1 MKSYAKNSLLY
12 SILLYSILF
21 YSILLIFNT
30 QNIFAGE
37 KEENSPFVTEI
48 SENYVFLPVLSP
60 DGSHFATIEGG
71 EIVIRDAQSFEIV
84 KKITP
89 YFSKEREI
97 KNPAL
102 KSVEFSPN
110 GKFILAVSTDY
121 CVSVY
126 NVESGKVEYVIDD
139 SSCFAETA
147 TFGKD
152 EFSVILPFDGKNLN
166 DYLRLIG
173 IDSFIMK
180 RKVGFSSK
188 VVYLSKNSSSD
199 TFLVSTADGKATLIF
214 AFDGE
219 MEKLGEYS
227 WDKTS
232 GIFPKL
238 SADGNAFILPKSANE
253 ITVISLDFNSDGPL
267 FSTIVNQS
275 GFCSD
280 ASFSS
285 DGKIVVAGNRDGE
298 IKVYDWKEIGKKSAK
313 VENNAPN
320 AEVDLNSDSG
330 TEITENSEAA
340 AESETA
346 QKTDGEARDGPEN
359 EKSEPL
365 VSSDAVKTLKC
376 PDSEYLLRSIFS
388 ADSSSVL
395 FSTRTGNFYNW
406 SLNEVSQ
413 SSKSAEV
420 TENEKSEVSVE
431 VSADTKSTENAE
443 ITEGESPEG
452 EKSGADDK
460 SSETEKSPE
469 SAESSVTSE
478 SSESAESSEDGA
490 QSQKILLYWN
500 PKTWTFDENGVPG
513 DGFSSVTEDSERNGG
528 FSFDFKRRK
537 GTYLDFQATFGTAPE
552 FYKFGGG
559 VGFAVTT
566 FDLIKPFFTGLR
578 FNQFVD
584 FPKSDF
590 PYKYTLNDETLA
602 NPLLCTSELTVPFG
616 IFIYPFEKND
626 FGLSAEIFAGA
637 SLNFLWNQ
645 KFAEYFVRSDFFFGF
660 TGGCRLAVYYKNFY
674 LTGTVGWS
682 SVTGLSV
689 YGGAGFTFRLGGK
702 NDGK

>member
-1 MKSYAKNSLLY
+1 MFNSAIKSYAKNSLF
-12 SILLYSILF
+12 YSILF

-30 QNIFAGE
+30 QNIFADE
-37 KEENSPFVTEI
+37 KEESSPFVTEI

-60 DGSHFATIEGG
+60 DGNHFATIEGG

-126 NVESGKVEYVIDD
+126 NVESGKIEYVIDD

-152 EFSVILPFDGKNLN
+152 EFSVILPFDGKNIN
-166 DYLRLIG
+166 NYLRLIG

-227 WDKTS
+227 WDKTA

-238 SADGNAFILPKSANE
+238 NADGNAFILPKSANK
-253 ITVISLDFNSDGPL
+253 ITVISLDFNSDGAL
-267 FSTIVNQS
+267 FSTIVDNS

-280 ASFSS
+280 ASFSP
-285 DGKIVVAGNRDGE
+285 DGKFVVAGNRDGE

-313 VENNAPN
+313 VEDNVPK
-320 AEVDLNSDSG
+320 
-330 TEITENSEAA
+330 SE
-340 AESETA
+340 
-346 QKTDGEARDGPEN
+346 GEL
-359 EKSEPL
+359 KSEPL
-365 VSSDAVKTLKC
+365 LSSDALKTLKC
-376 PDSEYLLRSIFS
+376 PDCEYLLRSIFS

-406 SLNEVSQ
+406 SLNEVLQ
-413 SSKSAEV
+413 SKKTAEV
-420 TENEKSEVSVE
+420 TENKKSEVSVE
-431 VSADTKSTENAE
+431 GSVGAESAENAE
-443 ITEGESPEG
+443 ITE
-452 EKSGADDK
+452 
-460 SSETEKSPE
+460 
-469 SAESSVTSE
+469 
-478 SSESAESSEDGA
+478 AESSEKSSADGKSTETEKFSENVESSVA
-490 QSQKILLYWN
+490 PESSENVESSVAPAKSQKIVLYWN
-500 PKTWTFDENGVPG
+500 PKTWTFDENGVSG
-513 DGFSSVTEDSERNGG
+513 DGFSSVTEDSVQNGV

-537 GTYLDFQATFGTAPE
+537 GTYFDFQATFGTAPE

-559 VGFAVTT
+559 AGFAVTT
-566 FDLIKPFFTGLR
+566 FDFIKPFFTGLR

-584 FPKSDF
+584 FPVADF
-590 PYKYTLNDETLA
+590 PYKYTLNGETLA
-602 NPLLCTSELTVPFG
+602 NPLLCTSELTLPFG

-645 KFAEYFVRSDFFFGF
+645 KIAEYFVRSDFFFGF
-660 TGGCRLAVYYKNFY
+660 TGGCRLALYYKNFY

-689 YGGAGFTFRLGGK
+689 YGGVGFTFRLGGK
-702 NDGK
+702 KIGR

>member
-1 MKSYAKNSLLY
+1 MRK
-12 SILLYSILF
+12 ILYSILF

-97 KNPAL
+97 KNPSL

-126 NVESGKVEYVIDD
+126 NIESGKVEYVIDD

-238 SADGNAFILPKSANE
+238 SADGSAFILPKSANE

-267 FSTIVNQS
+267 FSTIVEKS

-280 ASFSS
+280 ASFSP
-285 DGKIVVAGNRDGE
+285 DGKFVVAGNRDGE

-320 AEVDLNSDSG
+320 AEGDLNSDSG
-330 TEITENSEAA
+330 TEITENPDSD
-340 AESETA
+340 AESEIA
-346 QKTDGEARDGPEN
+346 QKSDGEARDGPENSAEN

-365 VSSDAVKTLKC
+365 VSSDALKTLKC

-406 SLNEVSQ
+406 SLNEVAQ
-413 SSKSAEV
+413 SSKSAEG
-420 TENEKSEVSVE
+420 TENEKSEA
-431 VSADTKSTENAE
+431 SAGAESAENAE
-443 ITEGESPEG
+443 SSVAPESTEI
-452 EKSGADDK
+452 
-460 SSETEKSPE
+460 EKSPE
-469 SAESSVTSE
+469 NAELSAVPESTESVE
-478 SSESAESSEDGA
+478 SSEVSESTESAELSENTESSEGGA

-513 DGFSSVTEDSERNGG
+513 DGFSSVAEDSEQNGG

-537 GTYLDFQATFGTAPE
+537 GTYFDFQATFGTAPE

-559 VGFAVTT
+559 VGLAVTT

-584 FPKSDF
+584 FPESDF
-590 PYKYTLNDETLA
+590 PYKYTLNGETLA